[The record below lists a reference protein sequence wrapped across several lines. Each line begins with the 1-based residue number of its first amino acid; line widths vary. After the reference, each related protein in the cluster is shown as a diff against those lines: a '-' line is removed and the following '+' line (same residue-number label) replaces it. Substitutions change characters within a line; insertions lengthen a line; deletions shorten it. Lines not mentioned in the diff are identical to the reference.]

1 MLKAINKMPDDW
13 WYTRNDFYTVTSNEI
28 NAKESGFIYI
38 NIGGM
43 AHGGKNLT
51 EPDNLQTLV
60 LPYITY

>member
-38 NIGGM
+38 NTGGT
-43 AHGGKNLT
+43 AHGEKNLT